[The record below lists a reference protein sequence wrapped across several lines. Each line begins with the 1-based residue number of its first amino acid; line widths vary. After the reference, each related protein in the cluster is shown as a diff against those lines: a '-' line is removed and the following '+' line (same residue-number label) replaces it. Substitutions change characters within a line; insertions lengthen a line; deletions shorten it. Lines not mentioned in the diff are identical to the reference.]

1 MKGFFLNVVNML
13 IVCHVKK
20 KRRQQEDP
28 LGIVHDRDEPGTR
41 HDREADE
48 S

>member
-1 MKGFFLNVVNML
+1 MKGFFLNVVSML

-20 KRRQQEDP
+20 GKQQEDP
-28 LGIVHDRDEPGTR
+28 LGIVHDRDEAGTR
-41 HDREADE
+41 HDREADG

>member
-1 MKGFFLNVVNML
+1 ML
-13 IVCHVKK
+13 IVCHIKK
-20 KRRQQEDP
+20 KRKQQEDP
-28 LGIVHDRDEPGTR
+28 LGIVHDRDEAGTR